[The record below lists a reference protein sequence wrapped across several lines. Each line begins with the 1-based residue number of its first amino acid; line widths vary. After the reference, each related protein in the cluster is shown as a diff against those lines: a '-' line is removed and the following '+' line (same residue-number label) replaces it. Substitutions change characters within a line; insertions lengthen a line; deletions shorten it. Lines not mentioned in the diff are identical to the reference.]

1 MDQDEKWMK
10 FAVEEAI
17 QAKNKCEVPVGAIII
32 QDNIIISKAHN
43 QSIIENDA
51 TAHAEIQAIRLAGNV
66 LKNYRMNNASI
77 YVTLEPCPMC
87 LGAIMH
93 ARIEKVIYGAK
104 DPNTG
109 VCGSCENLSD
119 AKFFNH
125 NVSISGG
132 VLDRKCGHLLKK
144 FFSELR

>member
-17 QAKNKCEVPVGAIII
+17 QAKNKGEVPVGAIII

-66 LKNYRMNNASI
+66 LKNYRMNNASM

-93 ARIEKVIYGAK
+93 ARLERVVFGAYDSK
-104 DPNTG
+104 SG
-109 VCGSCENLSD
+109 ACGTCENLMQS
-119 AKFFNH
+119 KCFNH
-125 NVSISGG
+125 SISIKSG
-132 VLDRKCGHLLKK
+132 VLEKECSKLLRD
-144 FFSELR
+144 FFQLLR

>member
-10 FAVEEAI
+10 FAVLEAI
-17 QAKNKCEVPVGAIII
+17 QAKNKGEVPVGAVII

-93 ARIEKVIYGAK
+93 ARLERVVFGAYDSK
-104 DPNTG
+104 SG
-109 VCGSCENLSD
+109 ACGTCENLMQS
-119 AKFFNH
+119 KCFNH
-125 NVSISGG
+125 SITIKSG
-132 VLDRKCGHLLKK
+132 VLEKECSKLLRD
-144 FFSELR
+144 FFQLLR